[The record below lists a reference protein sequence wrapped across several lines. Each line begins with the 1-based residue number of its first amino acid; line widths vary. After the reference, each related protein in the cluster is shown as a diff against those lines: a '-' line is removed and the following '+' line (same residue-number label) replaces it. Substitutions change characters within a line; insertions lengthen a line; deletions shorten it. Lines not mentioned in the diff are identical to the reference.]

1 MTSVKR
7 AFAQTQYGQLHY
19 RFSGDSSSPP
29 VILFHESP
37 LSGQIYEDALPHL
50 GKYFFAVAPDTPGYG
65 DSEPPEAPLEIPDY
79 AARLL
84 SFIRGLGLKSTHL
97 VGCHTG
103 ASIAIEVAT
112 QAPSLVNKLVLMGV
126 ALYTAEERKEMLE
139 SWTPPFEPKS
149 DGSHLRWLWER
160 YQRIYGADTPP
171 GLLHSAV
178 AQFLK
183 AGERYQWA
191 YQAAFRYD
199 PAPALKK
206 LMRPVLFLVAE
217 NDLLADK
224 NEEAIAITPDSRGQV
239 VPGLKGQLHARVPEY
254 FAESVYKFLTE

>member
-7 AFAQTQYGQLHY
+7 AFAQTPYGQVHY

-37 LSGQIYEDALPHL
+37 VSGQIYEHALPLL
-50 GKYFFAVAPDTPGYG
+50 GKHFFAVAPDTPGYG
-65 DSEPPEAPLEIPDY
+65 DSEPPETPLEIPGY

-84 SFIRGLGLKSTHL
+84 SFIRELGLKSPSL

-112 QAPSLVNKLVLMGV
+112 QAPSLVHKLVLMGV
-126 ALYTAEERKEMLE
+126 ALYTAEERKEMLAT
-139 SWTPPFEPKS
+139 WMPPFEPKS
-149 DGSHLRWLWER
+149 DGSHLQWLWER

-183 AGERYQWA
+183 AGERYDWA

-199 PAPALKK
+199 PTPALRNLKQ
-206 LMRPVLFLVAE
+206 PVLFLVAE
-217 NDLLADK
+217 NDLLAYK
-224 NEEAIAITPDSRGQV
+224 NEEAIAITPNSRGRV
-239 VPGLKGQLHARVPEY
+239 VPGLNGQLHARVPEY
-254 FAESVYKFLTE
+254 FAESVYKFFTE